1 MNKKK
6 YTKKQIEEAIS
17 YWKKKL
23 NEDGM
28 EGHDELDFEDAGDRI
43 AYGLHDS
50 KAIAYLF
57 YWLMV
62 YALIRGNMTLQD
74 LNRDINTVVEYVA
87 GDLGAKNAL
96 RSLAARAN
104 VEAKKLKGLKED
116 SIC

>member
-17 YWKKKL
+17 YWQKKL
-23 NEDGM
+23 DEDGM

-50 KAIAYLF
+50 KSLAYVF
-57 YWLMV
+57 YQLMLH
-62 YALIRGNMTLQD
+62 ALRRNDVTLQK
-74 LNRDINTVVEYVA
+74 LNNDIDFIVEYVA

-96 RSLAARAN
+96 RSLAARAD
-104 VEAKKLKGLKED
+104 VEAKKQNA
-116 SIC
+116 S